1 MEDLAMA
8 VFWHFCFDTIVTSD
22 TILLDSRTKYDQQEV
37 KSPKPFLMWLEASC
51 ISLNG
56 AGSDTDLM
64 NTACLNKWTA
74 LVIS

>member
-1 MEDLAMA
+1 MA
-8 VFWHFCFDTIVTSD
+8 VFWHVCFDTIVTSD
-22 TILLDSRTKYDQQEV
+22 TILARLMNIRQNQKEI